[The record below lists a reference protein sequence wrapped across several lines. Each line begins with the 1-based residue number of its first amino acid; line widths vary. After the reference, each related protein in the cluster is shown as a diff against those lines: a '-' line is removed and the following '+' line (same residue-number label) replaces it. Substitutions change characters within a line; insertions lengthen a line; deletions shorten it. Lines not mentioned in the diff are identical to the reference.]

1 MENNLLQHNF
11 QLHNENTFQKPEVDL
26 EDGKSK
32 KQVSTDQAKEQSKVD
47 EKQKLKHKEPPKPR
61 LFELMIE
68 HIIGYSEVS
77 TLHGVGY
84 IADRTRH
91 FTER

>member
-1 MENNLLQHNF
+1 MLGHNSQLENQ
-11 QLHNENTFQKPEVDL
+11 NTFQKPEVDL

-32 KQVSTDQAKEQSKVD
+32 KQEKPNDEGKQQSKLD
-47 EKQKLKHKEPPKPR
+47 KKQELKHKEPPKPR

-68 HIIGYSEVS
+68 HLIGYSEVS

>member
-1 MENNLLQHNF
+1 M
-11 QLHNENTFQKPEVDL
+11 
-26 EDGKSK
+26 
-32 KQVSTDQAKEQSKVD
+32 D
-47 EKQKLKHKEPPKPR
+47 EKHKEPPKPR

>member
-1 MENNLLQHNF
+1 MLKHNF

-32 KQVSTDQAKEQSKVD
+32 KEEQPIEQGKQQSKLD
-47 EKQKLKHKEPPKPR
+47 EKQELKHKEPPKPR